1 MPRVTHHPH
10 PAHAH
15 HHTSLYIGI
24 GLLVMVTLFLAL
36 TLVPT
41 ISIHDNTAVAV
52 PASVTYPD
60 YAQRH
65 PELSVSMFAPVDT
78 TDYYF
83 RQVNITTRTDT
94 DDQTDYFFRHR

>member
-10 PAHAH
+10 PAHVH

-24 GLLVMVTLFLAL
+24 GLLVMVTLFIAL

-41 ISIHDNTAVAV
+41 ISIHDRVSVSV
-52 PASVTYPD
+52 PANGTYLD

-65 PELSVSMFAPVDT
+65 PELSLPMPAHVDT

-83 RQVNITTRTDT
+83 RQVTITRADT